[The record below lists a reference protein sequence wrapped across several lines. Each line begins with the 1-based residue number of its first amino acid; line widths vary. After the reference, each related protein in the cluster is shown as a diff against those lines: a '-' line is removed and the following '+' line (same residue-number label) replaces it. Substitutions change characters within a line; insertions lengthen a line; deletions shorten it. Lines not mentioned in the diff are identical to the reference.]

1 MVHSSCMGKRASRW
15 SIALLTAALLVVGVA
30 EVRAQFEARS
40 VDGSGNNIANPQWG
54 MAGTQLL
61 RLAPEAYGNG
71 IDTPAGGTRISP
83 REVSN
88 MLSAQMGDIPNSV
101 GASDW
106 IWQWGQFLDH
116 DIDLTPDNSAEPL
129 PISVPA
135 GDPFFDPGGTGTQE
149 IGFNRSITD
158 PSTGTGI
165 RNPRQQLNLITSFI
179 DASNVYGSD
188 ALRAATLRTNDGTGR
203 LASTKGGL
211 ALPFNTDGLANA
223 GGPDPSLYLAGD
235 VRANEQIALTATHTL
250 FMREHNRLAAELA
263 DNDPSLTGEEIYQQA
278 RKIVG
283 ALIQVITYNEFLP
296 ILLGPGALPDYAGYD
311 DSIEAGIS
319 NEFSTGAYRYGHS
332 MLSETLLRANKSLN
346 QKANTSLRD
355 AFFNPKL
362 LFKGGG
368 IEALLLGLTT
378 QQAQEVDTLMVDG
391 VRNFLFGL
399 AGSGGFDLAS
409 LNLQRGRDHGLSDYN
424 AVRFALRLRKV
435 KDFDDITSNPALQ
448 AKLAA
453 TYSDVDDID
462 LWISGLAEDHVAGA
476 LVGATFHAIMV
487 DQFTRLRDGDRF
499 WYQNDSFFTN
509 NPGLMNEVEA
519 TTLGDIIRRNTN
531 LEDEMLDD
539 AFTLNN

>member
-1 MVHSSCMGKRASRW
+1 
-15 SIALLTAALLVVGVA
+15 
-30 EVRAQFEARS
+30 
-40 VDGSGNNIANPQWG
+40 
-54 MAGTQLL
+54 
-61 RLAPEAYGNG
+61 
-71 IDTPAGGTRISP
+71 
-83 REVSN
+83 
-88 MLSAQMGDIPNSV
+88 
-101 GASDW
+101 
-106 IWQWGQFLDH
+106 
-116 DIDLTPDNSAEPL
+116 
-129 PISVPA
+129 
-135 GDPFFDPGGTGTQE
+135 
-149 IGFNRSITD
+149 
-158 PSTGTGI
+158 
-165 RNPRQQLNLITSFI
+165 
-179 DASNVYGSD
+179 
-188 ALRAATLRTNDGTGR
+188 
-203 LASTKGGL
+203 
-211 ALPFNTDGLANA
+211 
-223 GGPDPSLYLAGD
+223 
-235 VRANEQIALTATHTL
+235 
-250 FMREHNRLAAELA
+250 
-263 DNDPSLTGEEIYQQA
+263 
-278 RKIVG
+278 
-283 ALIQVITYNEFLP
+283 
-296 ILLGPGALPDYAGYD
+296 
-311 DSIEAGIS
+311 
-319 NEFSTGAYRYGHS
+319 

-346 QKANTSLRD
+346 QKADTSLRD

-499 WYQNDSFFTN
+499 WYQNDSFFTKT
-509 NPGLMNEVEA
+509 PGLMNEVEA